1 MLFHLPLLIV
11 RLFAIY
17 FFMKA
22 VAYIPATV
30 VDVMGN
36 VPDTIV
42 RLQVLVLVLN
52 LFVSVLVFSYP
63 RAVLIGLPRQRGEA
77 DQDRN
82 HFALFQSAA
91 IATIGLY
98 FGFLGLHDLVYY
110 HIFLANMSDH
120 GLGSQPL
127 SPQDTAGYWT
137 AVFDL
142 VAGLV
147 LIAFS
152 GGIAKL
158 FAKLVNFRLLSRL
171 TKPGND
177 PFFDRQG

>member
-1 MLFHLPLLIV
+1 MLFHLPLAII

-36 VPDTIV
+36 VPDTII
-42 RLQVLVLVLN
+42 RLQVLVVVLN

-63 RAVLIGLPRQRGEA
+63 RAILIGLPRQRGEI
-77 DQDRN
+77 DQDRSQVSR
-82 HFALFQSAA
+82 FQSAG

-127 SPQDTAGYWT
+127 SPQDTAGYW
-137 AVFDL
+137 AAAFEL
-142 VAGLV
+142 VAGLA

-152 GGIAKL
+152 GGIASL
-158 FAKLVNFRLLSRL
+158 FAKLRRLSP
-171 TKPGND
+171 TIEVDQAEK
-177 PFFDRQG
+177 